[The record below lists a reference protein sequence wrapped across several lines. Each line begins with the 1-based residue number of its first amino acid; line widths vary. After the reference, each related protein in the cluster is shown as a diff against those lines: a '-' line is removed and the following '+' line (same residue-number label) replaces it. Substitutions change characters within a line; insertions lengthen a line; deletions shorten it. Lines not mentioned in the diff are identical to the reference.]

1 MTELIRDENGLALTD
16 GKLKLRADFKES
28 LPRLKNGA
36 VQSELLVK
44 AARMKGLTHPC
55 VLDATAGLGQDSILL
70 AAAGFTVE
78 LYEYDPVI
86 AALLQD
92 ALERAAAVPELKE
105 SVSRMHFHREDS
117 ILAMQ
122 RMRAARMYQNPPAID
137 VVLLDPMFPERRK
150 SALVKKKFQLLQQ
163 LEHPCAN
170 EEDLLNAAL
179 GLAARK
185 IVIKRPVKG
194 PYLAGMKPDYSLTGK
209 AIRYDVILSSGHNAW
224 EQSPSG

>member
-92 ALERAAAVPELKE
+92 ALKRAAALPPGGQHFGHAADEGRPD
-105 SVSRMHFHREDS
+105 VS
-117 ILAMQ
+117 
-122 RMRAARMYQNPPAID
+122 
-137 VVLLDPMFPERRK
+137 K
-150 SALVKKKFQLLQQ
+150 SAGDRCRPARSHVSGAPEKCPGKEKI
-163 LEHPCAN
+163 P
-170 EEDLLNAAL
+170 AAS
-179 GLAARK
+179 AAGTSVR
-185 IVIKRPVKG
+185 
-194 PYLAGMKPDYSLTGK
+194 
-209 AIRYDVILSSGHNAW
+209 
-224 EQSPSG
+224 Q